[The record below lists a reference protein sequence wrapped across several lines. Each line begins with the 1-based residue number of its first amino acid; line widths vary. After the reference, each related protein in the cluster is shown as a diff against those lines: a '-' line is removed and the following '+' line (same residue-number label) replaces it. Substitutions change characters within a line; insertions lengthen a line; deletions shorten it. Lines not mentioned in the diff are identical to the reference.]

1 MEGSIFLFSSFVK
14 KRVQTLEGDIIGN
27 ITFDGIDC
35 YENSSFHKNFNKFAS
50 NISIM
55 EHEINQNIISV
66 NIKEDL
72 GPKRQRMLLVSKIAS
87 LALDLITKK
96 E

>member
-1 MEGSIFLFSSFVK
+1 ME
-14 KRVQTLEGDIIGN
+14 
-27 ITFDGIDC
+27 
-35 YENSSFHKNFNKFAS
+35 Y
-50 NISIM
+50 
-55 EHEINQNIISV
+55 EINQNIISV

>member
-1 MEGSIFLFSSFVK
+1 ME
-14 KRVQTLEGDIIGN
+14 
-27 ITFDGIDC
+27 
-35 YENSSFHKNFNKFAS
+35 Y
-50 NISIM
+50 
-55 EHEINQNIISV
+55 EINQNIISV

-72 GPKRQRMLLVSKIAS
+72 GPKRRRMLLVSKIAS